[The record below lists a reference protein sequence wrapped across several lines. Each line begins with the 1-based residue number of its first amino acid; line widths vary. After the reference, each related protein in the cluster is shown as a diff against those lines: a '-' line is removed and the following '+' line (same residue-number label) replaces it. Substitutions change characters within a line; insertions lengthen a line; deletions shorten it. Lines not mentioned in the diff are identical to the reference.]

1 MSIDPPKSD
10 KGIPGPIIVLGF
22 VSLLLLVVVAIFGML
37 AFGIEL
43 PGTMEEESAAI
54 DPADVLVSSGFTV
67 IDMATGGQVATLD
80 VEFVVRNTSDERLE
94 NVQVLVQCEDGGYA
108 SAITMIPEVA
118 AASEQTIRMQLSGT
132 GEPACREPIIAF
144 SSQRESSTE

>member
-1 MSIDPPKSD
+1 VSIDPPKSD
-10 KGIPGPIIVLGF
+10 KGMAGPIIVLGF

-37 AFGIEL
+37 AFGVEL
-43 PGTMEEESAAI
+43 PGIGEEESAAI

-67 IDMATGGQVATLD
+67 IDTATSGQTATLD

-108 SAITMIPEVA
+108 SAITMIPEMA
-118 AASEQTIRMQLSGT
+118 ATSERMIRMQLSGT
-132 GEPACREPIIAF
+132 GEPACREPVIAF
-144 SSQRESSTE
+144 SSQRESSTR

>member
-10 KGIPGPIIVLGF
+10 KGIAGPIIVLGF
-22 VSLLLLVVVAIFGML
+22 VSLLLLVFVAVFGML

-43 PGTMEEESAAI
+43 PGTGEEGSAGI
-54 DPADVLVSSGFTV
+54 DPDDILVSSGFTV
-67 IDMATGGQVATLD
+67 IDTATGEQVATLD
-80 VEFVVRNTSDERLE
+80 VEFVVRNTSGERLE

-108 SAITMIPEVA
+108 SAITMIPELP